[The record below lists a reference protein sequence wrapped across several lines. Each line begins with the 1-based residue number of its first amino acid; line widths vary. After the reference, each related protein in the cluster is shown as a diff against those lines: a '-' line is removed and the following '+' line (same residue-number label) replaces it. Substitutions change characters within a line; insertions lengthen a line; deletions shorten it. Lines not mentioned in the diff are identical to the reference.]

1 MSLQVENLEHNM
13 AKVTIEVEAAK
24 LDNAIK
30 QAFNKK
36 KGQFNVPG
44 FRKGKVPFQLI
55 AKEYGVEIF
64 YEDAANILIPD
75 AYAEAMKDTDLEIVS
90 RPEIDVTQLE
100 KGKDFIFTATFALK
114 PEVTLGDY
122 KGIEV
127 PKTRVTVKKD
137 EIEEELKKVQEQNAR
152 EITIED
158 RAVKDGD
165 ILTIDYSGSVD
176 GVKFEGGT
184 AEDQTLVI
192 GSGAFIPGFE
202 EQLVGKNLNETAD
215 INVTFPEE
223 YHAPDLAGK
232 DAGTAE
238 DQTLVIGSGAFI
250 PGFEEQLVGKNLNET
265 ADINVTFPEEY
276 HAPDLAGKDAVFT
289 VTVKAIKEKELPEL
303 DDEFAA
309 EVSEFE
315 TLEDYKADIKEKI
328 RDRKKEAANT
338 ERENKI
344 VDAAVE
350 AATMDIPEAMIEEQV
365 QQMTDEFAQRLSYQ
379 GLSMEQYLMFS
390 GMDAQKFADDL
401 KPQAVKR
408 IETRLVL
415 EAIAKAEDITASEED
430 FKAELEKMAGM
441 YQMETE
447 QLEKIIQGAQ
457 KDQMM
462 DDIAVQKAVD
472 FLVGEAK

>member
-232 DAGTAE
+232 DA
-238 DQTLVIGSGAFI
+238 
-250 PGFEEQLVGKNLNET
+250 
-265 ADINVTFPEEY
+265 
-276 HAPDLAGKDAVFT
+276 VFT
-289 VTVKAIKEKELPEL
+289 VTVKAAPAPAKVVTPETVKPVVKDNTAEYTGL
-303 DDEFAA
+303 VANADKYVLTRGKQTVEISAA
-309 EVSEFE
+309 QV
-315 TLEDYKADIKEKI
+315 
-328 RDRKKEAANT
+328 KEALGYIADPAAGFKAWESKENFTLGVLSATGKGATKTATIKGTSNYDGKYTATVTKVSDT
-338 ERENKI
+338 EYAVVAKSEKGQNHNIKVTVAKDGTVTATSAKYVVTSDKNATNI
-344 VDAAVE
+344 VVKDAAGKVI
-350 AATMDIPEAMIEEQV
+350 ASATAKDGKYTVKLPADKAKDLTI
-365 QQMTDEFAQRLSYQ
+365 T
-379 GLSMEQYLMFS
+379 QY
-390 GMDAQKFADDL
+390 
-401 KPQAVKR
+401 V
-408 IETRLVL
+408 
-415 EAIAKAEDITASEED
+415 AK
-430 FKAELEKMAGM
+430 
-441 YQMETE
+441 
-447 QLEKIIQGAQ
+447 
-457 KDQMM
+457 
-462 DDIAVQKAVD
+462 
-472 FLVGEAK
+472 

>member
-13 AKVTIEVEAAK
+13 VKVTIEVDAAK
-24 LDNAIK
+24 LDDAIK

-75 AYAEAMKDTDLEIVS
+75 AYAEAMKDSDLEIVS
-90 RPEIDVTQLE
+90 RPQIDVVQLE
-100 KGKDFIFTATFALK
+100 KGKDFIFTAELAVK
-114 PEVTLGDY
+114 PEVTLGEY

-127 PKTRVTVKKD
+127 PKTRVMVKK
-137 EIEEELKKVQEQNAR
+137 EEVEAELKKTQEQNAR

-158 RAVKDGD
+158 RPVKDGD

-184 AEDQTLVI
+184 AQDQTLVI

-202 EQLVGKNLNETAD
+202 EQLIGKELNEETE

-232 DAGTAE
+232 E
-238 DQTLVIGSGAFI
+238 
-250 PGFEEQLVGKNLNET
+250 
-265 ADINVTFPEEY
+265 
-276 HAPDLAGKDAVFT
+276 AVFE
-289 VTVKAIKEKELPEL
+289 VKIKGIKEKELPEL
-303 DDEFAA
+303 DDEFAS

-315 TLEDYKADIKEKI
+315 TLDEYKADVKEKI
-328 RDRKKEAANT
+328 RARKKEEAKT

-350 AATMDIPEAMIEEQV
+350 ASEMDIPEAMIEEQI
-365 QQMTDEFAQRLSYQ
+365 QQMTEEFAQRLSYQ
-379 GLSMEQYLMFS
+379 GLSLEQYLQFT
-390 GMDAQKFADDL
+390 GTDAQKFADDM
-401 KPQAVKR
+401 KPQALKR
-408 IETRLVL
+408 IQTRLVL
-415 EAIAKAEDITASEED
+415 EAIVKAENIEATEED
-430 FKAELEKMAGM
+430 FKAELDKMASM
-441 YQMETE
+441 YQMESE
-447 QLEKIIQGAQ
+447 QLEKMIQGAQ
-457 KDQMM
+457 KEQMLS
-462 DDIAVQKAVD
+462 DIAVQKAVD
-472 FLVGEAK
+472 FLVAEAK

>member
-13 AKVTIEVEAAK
+13 VKVTIEVDAAK
-24 LDNAIK
+24 LDAAITK
-30 QAFNKK
+30 AFNKK
-36 KGQFNVPG
+36 KNQFNIPG
-44 FRKGKVPFQLI
+44 FRKGKVPQKLI
-55 AKEYGVEIF
+55 EKEYGVEIF

-75 AYAEAMKDTDLEIVS
+75 AYAEEMKDCDLDIVS
-90 RPEIDVTQLE
+90 RPEIDVVQLE
-100 KGKDFIFTATFALK
+100 KGKPFIFTAELAVK
-114 PEVTLGDY
+114 PEVTLGEY

-127 PKTRVTVKKD
+127 AKTRVTVKKD
-137 EIEEELKKVQEQNAR
+137 EIDEELKKVQEQNAR

-202 EQLVGKNLNETAD
+202 DQLIGKELNEETA

-232 DAGTAE
+232 E
-238 DQTLVIGSGAFI
+238 
-250 PGFEEQLVGKNLNET
+250 
-265 ADINVTFPEEY
+265 
-276 HAPDLAGKDAVFT
+276 AVFE
-289 VTVKAIKEKELPEL
+289 VKIKAIKEKELPEL
-303 DDEFAA
+303 DDEFAS

-328 RDRKKEAANT
+328 REEKKAQAKT

-344 VDAAVE
+344 VDTAVE
-350 AATMDIPEAMIEEQV
+350 NASMDIPEAMIEEQV
-365 QQMTDEFAQRLSYQ
+365 QQMTEEFAQRLSYQ
-379 GLSMEQYLMFS
+379 GLNLEQYFQFT
-390 GMDAQKFADDL
+390 GMDAQKFADNM

-415 EAIAKAEDITASEED
+415 EAIVKAENIEASEDD
-430 FKAELEKMAGM
+430 FKEELDKMAAM
-441 YQMETE
+441 YQMEAE
-447 QLEKIIQGAQ
+447 QLEKMIQGPQ

-462 DDIAVQKAVD
+462 ADIAVQKAVD
-472 FLVGEAK
+472 FLVAESK

>member
-13 AKVTIEVEAAK
+13 VKVTIEVDAEK
-24 LDNAIK
+24 LDAAITK
-30 QAFNKK
+30 AFNKK
-36 KGQFNVPG
+36 KGQFNIPG
-44 FRKGKVPFQLI
+44 FRKGKAPQKFIEKV
-55 AKEYGVEIF
+55 YGVEIF

-75 AYAEAMKDTDLEIVS
+75 AYAEEMKECDLDIVS
-90 RPEIDVTQLE
+90 RPEIDVIQLE
-100 KGKDFIFTATFALK
+100 KGKPFIFTAELAVK

-127 PKTRVTVKKD
+127 PKTRVTVKK
-137 EIEEELKKVQEQNAR
+137 EEVEEELKKVQEQNAR

-176 GVKFEGGT
+176 GEKFEGGT

-202 EQLVGKNLNETAD
+202 EQLIGKELNEETAID
-215 INVTFPEE
+215 VTFPEE

-232 DAGTAE
+232 A
-238 DQTLVIGSGAFI
+238 
-250 PGFEEQLVGKNLNET
+250 
-265 ADINVTFPEEY
+265 
-276 HAPDLAGKDAVFT
+276 AVFE
-289 VTVKAIKEKELPEL
+289 VKIKAIKEKELPEL
-303 DDEFAA
+303 DDEFAS

-315 TLEDYKADIKEKI
+315 TLEEYKADIKEKI
-328 RDRKKEAANT
+328 REEKKTQAKT

-344 VDAAVE
+344 VDIVVE
-350 AATMDIPEAMIEEQV
+350 NASMDIPEAMIEEQV
-365 QQMTDEFAQRLSYQ
+365 QQMTEEFSQRLSYQ
-379 GLSMEQYLMFS
+379 GLNLEQYLQFT
-390 GMDAQKFADDL
+390 GMDAQKFADDM

-408 IETRLVL
+408 IQTRLVL
-415 EAIAKAEDITASEED
+415 EAIVKAENIEASEDD

-441 YQMETE
+441 YQMETD
-447 QLEKIIQGAQ
+447 QLEKMIQGFQ
-457 KDQMM
+457 KEQMM

-472 FLVGEAK
+472 FLVKESK

>member
-24 LDNAIK
+24 LDDAIK

-223 YHAPDLAGK
+223 YHAEELKGK
-232 DAGTAE
+232 SAMFK
-238 DQTLVIGSGAFI
+238 VK
-250 PGFEEQLVGKNLNET
+250 VNE
-265 ADINVTFPEEY
+265 
-276 HAPDLAGKDAVFT
+276 
-289 VTVKAIKEKELPEL
+289 IKEKVLPEL
-303 DDEFAA
+303 DDDFAQDVSDFDTLA
-309 EVSEFE
+309 E
-315 TLEDYKADIKEKI
+315 YKDDLKKTIAERKANEAKA
-328 RDRKKEAANT
+328 KKEDEAIA
-338 ERENKI
+338 KI
-344 VDAAVE
+344 IE
-350 AATMDIPEAMIEEQV
+350 SSKMDIPEAMVNTQV
-365 QQMTDEFAQRLSYQ
+365 NRMLEDFAQRLQMQ
-379 GLSMEQYLMFS
+379 GLSVEQYFQYTGVTAEKIIEDM
-390 GMDAQKFADDL
+390 
-401 KPQAVKR
+401 KPEAVKR
-408 IETRLVL
+408 IQSRLVL
-415 EAIAKAEDITASEED
+415 EAVVKAEGLTASEEEFQD
-430 FKAELEKMAGM
+430 ELNKMAEQ
-441 YQMETE
+441 YKMEI
-447 QLEKIIQGAQ
+447 EKVKEFMGEYEEKQI
-457 KDQMM
+457 KE
-462 DDIAVQKAVD
+462 DIAIQKAVD
-472 FLVGEAK
+472 VIVNSVVEK

>member
-1 MSLQVENLEHNM
+1 M

-232 DAGTAE
+232 DA
-238 DQTLVIGSGAFI
+238 
-250 PGFEEQLVGKNLNET
+250 
-265 ADINVTFPEEY
+265 
-276 HAPDLAGKDAVFT
+276 VFT

-315 TLEDYKADIKEKI
+315 
-328 RDRKKEAANT
+328 
-338 ERENKI
+338 
-344 VDAAVE
+344 AVE

>member
-24 LDNAIK
+24 LDDAIK

-100 KGKDFIFTATFALK
+100 KGKNFIFTATFALK

-232 DAGTAE
+232 D
-238 DQTLVIGSGAFI
+238 
-250 PGFEEQLVGKNLNET
+250 
-265 ADINVTFPEEY
+265 
-276 HAPDLAGKDAVFT
+276 
-289 VTVKAIKEKELPEL
+289 PEL

>member
-13 AKVTIEVEAAK
+13 VKVTIEVNAEK
-24 LDNAIK
+24 LDAAITK
-30 QAFNKK
+30 AFNKK
-36 KGQFNVPG
+36 KGQFNIPG
-44 FRKGKVPFQLI
+44 FRKGKAPQKFIEKV
-55 AKEYGVEIF
+55 YGVEIF

-75 AYAEAMKDTDLEIVS
+75 AYAEEMKECDLDIVS
-90 RPEIDVTQLE
+90 RPEIDVIQLE
-100 KGKDFIFTATFALK
+100 KGKPFIFTAELAVK

-127 PKTRVTVKKD
+127 PKTRVTVKK
-137 EIEEELKKVQEQNAR
+137 EEVEEELKKVQEQNAR

-176 GVKFEGGT
+176 GEKFEGGT

-202 EQLVGKNLNETAD
+202 EQLIGKELNEETAID
-215 INVTFPEE
+215 VTFPEE

-232 DAGTAE
+232 A
-238 DQTLVIGSGAFI
+238 
-250 PGFEEQLVGKNLNET
+250 
-265 ADINVTFPEEY
+265 
-276 HAPDLAGKDAVFT
+276 AVFE
-289 VTVKAIKEKELPEL
+289 VKIKAIKEKELPEL
-303 DDEFAA
+303 DDEFAS

-315 TLEDYKADIKEKI
+315 TLEEYKADIKEKI
-328 RDRKKEAANT
+328 REEKKTQAKT

-344 VDAAVE
+344 VDIVVE
-350 AATMDIPEAMIEEQV
+350 NASMDIPEAMIEEQV
-365 QQMTDEFAQRLSYQ
+365 QQMTEEFSQRLSYQ
-379 GLSMEQYLMFS
+379 GLNLEQYLQFT
-390 GMDAQKFADDL
+390 GMDAQKFADDM

-408 IETRLVL
+408 IQTRLVL
-415 EAIAKAEDITASEED
+415 EAIVKAENIEASEDD

-441 YQMETE
+441 YQMETD
-447 QLEKIIQGAQ
+447 QLEKMIQGFQ
-457 KDQMM
+457 KEQMM

-472 FLVGEAK
+472 FLVKESK

>member
-232 DAGTAE
+232 DA
-238 DQTLVIGSGAFI
+238 
-250 PGFEEQLVGKNLNET
+250 
-265 ADINVTFPEEY
+265 
-276 HAPDLAGKDAVFT
+276 VFT
-289 VTVKAIKEKELPEL
+289 VTVKAAPAPAKVVTPETVKPVVKDNTAEYTGL
-303 DDEFAA
+303 VANADKYVLTRGKQKVEISAA
-309 EVSEFE
+309 QV
-315 TLEDYKADIKEKI
+315 
-328 RDRKKEAANT
+328 KEALGYIANPAAGFKAWESKENFTLGVLSATGKGATKTATIKGTSNYDGKYTATVTKVSDT
-338 ERENKI
+338 EYAVVAKSEKGQNHNIKVTVAKDGTVTATSAKYVVTSDKNATNI
-344 VDAAVE
+344 VVKDAAGKVI
-350 AATMDIPEAMIEEQV
+350 ASATAKDGKYTVKLPADKAKDLTI
-365 QQMTDEFAQRLSYQ
+365 T
-379 GLSMEQYLMFS
+379 QY
-390 GMDAQKFADDL
+390 
-401 KPQAVKR
+401 V
-408 IETRLVL
+408 
-415 EAIAKAEDITASEED
+415 AK
-430 FKAELEKMAGM
+430 
-441 YQMETE
+441 
-447 QLEKIIQGAQ
+447 
-457 KDQMM
+457 
-462 DDIAVQKAVD
+462 
-472 FLVGEAK
+472 

>member
-24 LDNAIK
+24 LDDAIK

-223 YHAPDLAGK
+223 YHAPDL
-232 DAGTAE
+232 E
-238 DQTLVIGSGAFI
+238 
-250 PGFEEQLVGKNLNET
+250 
-265 ADINVTFPEEY
+265 
-276 HAPDLAGKDAVFT
+276 
-289 VTVKAIKEKELPEL
+289 EKELPEL